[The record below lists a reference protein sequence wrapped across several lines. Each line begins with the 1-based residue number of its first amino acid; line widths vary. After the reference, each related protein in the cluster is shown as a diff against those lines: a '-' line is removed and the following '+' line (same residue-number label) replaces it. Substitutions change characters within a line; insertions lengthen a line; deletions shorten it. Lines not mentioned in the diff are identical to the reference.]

1 MQQWTLEPS
10 MHCAAEH
17 TEHLHLHKWRSVIQ
31 TSRITGAHLE
41 WRNISQPE
49 HPLQSIWS
57 ERKEETKEYLK
68 YKKTISKNGTVCE
81 SRKRDRIPPKK
92 LSCPNNERMS
102 KSKRPSITTK
112 HFQHSYVEYKEN
124 PIFGTLSLMLSFKSA
139 PFKKPFQKNLSAWV
153 MLERYSNTMKTL
165 LNNIKRC

>member
-1 MQQWTLEPS
+1 MQQWTLKPS

-57 ERKEETKEYLK
+57 ERKEETKEHLK
-68 YKKTISKNGTVCE
+68 YKKHRFHRVALGVNLGSETESPQRNCAAQIMEGSQNQSDHWSQQNTFNTVMSSTKKTQSSENYHWCNRPKMHRLKN
-81 SRKRDRIPPKK
+81 
-92 LSCPNNERMS
+92 
-102 KSKRPSITTK
+102 
-112 HFQHSYVEYKEN
+112 
-124 PIFGTLSLMLSFKSA
+124 
-139 PFKKPFQKNLSAWV
+139 PF
-153 MLERYSNTMKTL
+153 
-165 LNNIKRC
+165 

>member
-1 MQQWTLEPS
+1 MQQWTLKPS

-57 ERKEETKEYLK
+57 ERKEETKEHLK
-68 YKKTISKNGTVCE
+68 YTKYRFQRIALGVNLESETESLQRQFIAQIMEGSQNQSDHRSQQNTSNTVMSRTKKTQSSENYHWCNRLEVHCSQDPYWETFF
-81 SRKRDRIPPKK
+81 
-92 LSCPNNERMS
+92 LSVM
-102 KSKRPSITTK
+102 
-112 HFQHSYVEYKEN
+112 N
-124 PIFGTLSLMLSFKSA
+124 PAL
-139 PFKKPFQKNLSAWV
+139 
-153 MLERYSNTMKTL
+153 
-165 LNNIKRC
+165 